1 MSDEQR
7 DISSI
12 VSSNTRCGEV
22 DGKSDRVVCCN
33 EVKGRFVILMA
44 DTGNLKRSLHV
55 GWVDVKVIIYII
67 VKSRKTLRL
76 FRLVHQDVAMIH
88 QLRRYAMS

>member
-12 VSSNTRCGEV
+12 VSSNTWCGEV
-22 DGKSDRVVCCN
+22 DCKIDRVVCCN
-33 EVKGRFVILMA
+33 EVRGRFVILMA

-55 GWVDVKVIIYII
+55 GWVDVKVIICI